1 MFFKLINNIYESS
14 EYLWFLCNFYL
25 ISLQFLW
32 GFFVASLQ
40 YLCSLLGI
48 ILQFLCGLCGFFA
61 VSLQLLWGFF
71 VFKFFKG
78 TFWWLYFFWVF
89 FTSLIFVKITISYS
103 NVYFIKTDFD
113 PQPSTSRDAYKGKGE
128 KRKKRQL
135 QDVQQSIRNG
145 NLKQALEN
153 KSQESNGSENNMKEF
168 QGYLEGMFTYT
179 F

>member
-1 MFFKLINNIYESS
+1 MQFLSNFFAVSLGFFCGFIA
-14 EYLWFLCNFYL
+14 
-25 ISLQFLW
+25 ISLQ
-32 GFFVASLQ
+32 SLGD
-40 YLCSLLGI
+40 YFAISLRSLR
-48 ILQFLCGLCGFFA
+48 FLCGFFA